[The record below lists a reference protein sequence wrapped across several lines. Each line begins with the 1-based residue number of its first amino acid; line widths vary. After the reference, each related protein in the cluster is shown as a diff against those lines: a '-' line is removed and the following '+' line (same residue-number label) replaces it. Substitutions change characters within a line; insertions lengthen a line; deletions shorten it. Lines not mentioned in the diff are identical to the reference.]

1 MQKLQ
6 SRLLTTEAT
15 DVDAF
20 MEEKWQGDAAKTV
33 KDALVEQVAVIGE
46 NLKIRRFEKSQ
57 C

>member
-46 NLKIRRFEKSQ
+46 NLKIRQ
-57 C
+57 I